1 MGLFKHLL
9 NSKKIRVSVLSICG
23 MDDSIPEK

>member
-9 NSKKIRVSVLSICG
+9 NSKKITIFVLSICG
-23 MDDSIPEK
+23 TGDSIPEK